1 MKFYDESKLN
11 LASDAK
17 VTGVISLGSKTKTTI
32 GKPKCGK
39 PWKKQSSRS
48 GLHVSLAKKTFD
60 IKMKEKR
67 EMQALRERVKAL
79 KQKRFDER
87 RAQA

>member
-11 LASDAK
+11 LASDAI
-17 VTGVISLGSKTKTTI
+17 VTGVISLGTKTKATI

-60 IKMKEKR
+60 AKMKEKR

-87 RAQA
+87 KA

>member
-11 LASDAK
+11 LVSDAK
-17 VTGVISLGSKTKTTI
+17 VTGVISLGSKSKVNV
-32 GKPKCGK
+32 GKNKCGK
-39 PWKKQSSRS
+39 PWKKQSTRS

-60 IKMKEKR
+60 EKMKEKR

-79 KQKRFDER
+79 KQKRFEER
-87 RAQA
+87 KA